1 MLGIIADVRKSTMDA
16 KFNKEDFSALD
27 DETVVDLLE
36 LACTENRLDLIKHML
51 QRGLDI
57 NRKLSVEDIIR
68 DEEIFTHPTCIAVDC
83 MSNNDTGIL
92 CYLLEQGADINNG
105 YQLCWYVIGHMTE
118 YETLLDYAQNQN
130 NHAAINVIEEH
141 IAKYKQ
147 E

>member
-1 MLGIIADVRKSTMDA
+1 MDA

-57 NRKLSVEDIIR
+57 NRKLSVEDMWG
-68 DEEIFTHPTCIAVDC
+68 DEETITHPACIAVKC
-83 MSNNDTGIL
+83 MSNGDTGIL
-92 CYLLEQGADINNG
+92 CYLLEQGADVNNG
-105 YQLCWYVIGHMTE
+105 YQFIWYVIGDLTE
-118 YETLLDYAQNQN
+118 FKTLLDYANSKSNQ
-130 NHAAINVIEEH
+130 AAIKVIEDH
-141 IAKYKQ
+141 INQKILINTS